1 MEMKM
6 TKEQLLRQLEAIQD
20 EIWELKERE
29 LETLEELAK
38 LAPEFEQQAK
48 WLREDMGLPDD
59 E

>member
-1 MEMKM
+1 MNRD
-6 TKEQLLRQLEAIQD
+6 QLLKQLEAIQD
-20 EIWELKERE
+20 QIWELREKE

-48 WLREDMGLPDD
+48 WLREDMGLPED

>member
-1 MEMKM
+1 MDKN
-6 TKEQLLRQLEAIQD
+6 KLLRQLEAIQD

-38 LAPEFEQQAK
+38 IAPEFKQQAK
-48 WLREDMGLPDD
+48 WLREDMGLPED